1 MFKDLL
7 QQVVENTN
15 GAVAGLL
22 MGFDG
27 ITVDSYVA
35 SDIGLNVETIGM
47 EYSVV
52 LNQIKQAAEML
63 DIGAAREVAVQ
74 AENMTTVIRLL
85 NDEYFVALAMQ
96 PNGNVGKARYLLRTN
111 AEKILETLT

>member
-7 QQVVENTN
+7 QEVVENTH

-27 ITVDSYVA
+27 IMVDSYA
-35 SDIGLNVETIGM
+35 GEDIGLNVETIGM
-47 EYSVV
+47 EYSAV

-63 DIGAAREVAVQ
+63 DIGKAREVAVQ
-74 AENMTTVIRLL
+74 AETLTTVIRLL
-85 NDEYFVALAMQ
+85 NDEYFVALAML
-96 PNGNVGKARYLLRTN
+96 PSGNIGKARYLLRTN
-111 AEKILETLT
+111 AEKILETLI